1 MGGAGTTGKIWKNM
15 EKLYRLFH
23 PCHVPGG
30 SPTNSNKSMKHGTAK
45 PPQLTTSQQTKT
57 DAIKFHVYTTCFWIS
72 LCSHKWI
79 YSPQSP
85 DFGASSPKW
94 NRKLSPD
101 RSDQTRTGQQL
112 RPKHRR
118 PGSNNNSFWQDLP
131 NIHKLNDTSQK
142 RVGNGRQRPPK
153 NMIYQQYKRYR
164 RRSPYWVSRATT
176 FHWYNLLII
185 NVNICLRVPIFKK
198 NAYDPA
204 KTTIA
209 LYNDDDIRRSFPFEM
224 VPFSAKHSFIW
235 VFPKIRVPQN
245 GCFIMKNPYKNGWF
259 GGPTPIFGN
268 THFRVALKKTKHRK
282 GTWIQPSKLCISPL
296 CVIWSK
302 MPGDVFLLSRG
313 DEETLPSKATCD
325 RSSDHQKRDVWYTK
339 APKKK
344 TEMRL

>member
-1 MGGAGTTGKIWKNM
+1 MGGAGTTGKIWKNYIDCFILAM
-15 EKLYRLFH
+15 CRVDPRQTATNPWNAALQNPHSSQLLNKRKRMQSNFTFTRLAFGFLYALTNESTVHSLLTLVHLLQSETESWVQTGPTKLGPANSWDRNTEGPVPTTIRFGRTCQIYTSWMILHRNGSGMADKDHQRIWFINNINDIEDEALTEFLGQRLF
-23 PCHVPGG
+23 
-30 SPTNSNKSMKHGTAK
+30 
-45 PPQLTTSQQTKT
+45 
-57 DAIKFHVYTTCFWIS
+57 I
-72 LCSHKWI
+72 
-79 YSPQSP
+79 
-85 DFGASSPKW
+85 
-94 NRKLSPD
+94 
-101 RSDQTRTGQQL
+101 
-112 RPKHRR
+112 
-118 PGSNNNSFWQDLP
+118 
-131 NIHKLNDTSQK
+131 DT
-142 RVGNGRQRPPK
+142 
-153 NMIYQQYKRYR
+153 
-164 RRSPYWVSRATT
+164 
-176 FHWYNLLII
+176 
-185 NVNICLRVPIFKK
+185 ICLSSMWTSALEFLFSKK

-245 GCFIMKNPYKNGWF
+245 GWFIMKNPYKNGWF

-344 TEMRL
+344 TEMRV